1 MGDGDDTPV
10 EPGSSRQ
17 SSTHGAR
24 TPTPTPTA
32 TPAELTRRRSQAVP
46 TSYGT

>member
-24 TPTPTPTA
+24 TPTPTA